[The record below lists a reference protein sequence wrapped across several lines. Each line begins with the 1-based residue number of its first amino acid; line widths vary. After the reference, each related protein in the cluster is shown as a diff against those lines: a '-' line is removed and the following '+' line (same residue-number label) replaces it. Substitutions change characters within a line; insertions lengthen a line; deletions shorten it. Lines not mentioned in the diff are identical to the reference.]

1 MLASRIRRT
10 KKNCLLPSFLYI
22 YIFTKSLSIDS
33 ASSSS
38 SSSSS
43 FLYVFAYNDGDFANS
58 MAQLSS

>member
-38 SSSSS
+38 SSSS